1 MSETSNPDAL
11 LDVQGLTLWRGERC
25 LFSDLSFDLSPGE
38 MLHITGPNG
47 CGKTSLLRVLCG
59 LTMPET
65 GDVRWRGQAVA
76 RSRVD
81 YHQEMTYIGHR
92 ESLKAELTPQEN
104 LVCDLGLRRRLG
116 ADTVLRALS
125 DVGLENQRDIPVRGL
140 SAGQKRRV
148 SLARCLAS
156 GAMLW
161 VLDEP
166 YTNLDVAGRDLVD
179 HLMARHV
186 EADGMILL
194 VAHQNHGVTS
204 GNTRRLEM
212 SA

>member
-1 MSETSNPDAL
+1 MSETRNPNAL
-11 LDVQGLTLWRGERC
+11 LDVEGLTLWRGERC
-25 LFSDLSFDLSPGE
+25 LFADLSFDLSPGE

-65 GDVRWRGQAVA
+65 GDVRWRGEAVA
-76 RSRVD
+76 SSRVD

-116 ADTVLRALS
+116 TDTVLRALS
-125 DVGLENQRDIPVRGL
+125 DVGLEAQRDISVRGL

-156 GAMLW
+156 SARLW

-194 VAHQNHGVTS
+194 VAHQNHGVRS
-204 GNTRRLEM
+204 GKTRRLEM
-212 SA
+212 KA